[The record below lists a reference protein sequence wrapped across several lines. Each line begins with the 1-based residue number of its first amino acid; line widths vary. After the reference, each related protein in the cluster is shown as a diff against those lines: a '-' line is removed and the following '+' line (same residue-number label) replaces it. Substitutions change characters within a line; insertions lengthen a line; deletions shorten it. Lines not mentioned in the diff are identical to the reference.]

1 MLKRL
6 VNIIFISCVCTIYCN
21 AQISFTDGTSLLGNS
36 TFGSKQ
42 PLGVSDL
49 NNDCRDDIV
58 KLDDGNRLEIEY
70 QNPNGTFTNY
80 TETIPYRPWGLA
92 IADVDNNG
100 YNDIVWGGKMNSY
113 LKLLMNYGQSG
124 NGSSLNI
131 NSNVFLQG
139 INFIDIDDDGL
150 VDLYLNHDVGTN
162 ESWRNTGGSSFVF
175 DDTMMPHSSYDGNY
189 ASVWSDYD
197 NDCDEDLYISKCK
210 HGVTDPSD
218 PRRINL
224 LWEDQGGSYSD
235 VAPALG
241 LDDGAQ
247 TWSADFGDI
256 DNDGDMDLFVLN
268 HTDENRMYVQTAPGV
283 FTDMTAA
290 TGLNFGA
297 GMNWQSIFDDF
308 DNDGFIDL
316 LITGDTD
323 QIFMN
328 SGNGTFSSV
337 NPFPGTLDIQNAA
350 IGDLNHDGFL
360 DIYASYGFWNNN
372 SPASD
377 RLLLNDTNSNN
388 WVVFTL
394 DGTESN
400 RSAVGAKLI
409 LEGEWGVQV
418 REVRA
423 GESYGIQ
430 NTLNQHFGLG
440 TAGSIDRLTI
450 RWPSGTRQVIENPE
464 INTFHKITEE
474 ETCTGIT
481 VTPN

>member
-1 MLKRL
+1 
-6 VNIIFISCVCTIYCN
+6 
-21 AQISFTDGTSLLGNS
+21 
-36 TFGSKQ
+36 
-42 PLGVSDL
+42 
-49 NNDCRDDIV
+49 
-58 KLDDGNRLEIEY
+58 
-70 QNPNGTFTNY
+70 
-80 TETIPYRPWGLA
+80 
-92 IADVDNNG
+92 
-100 YNDIVWGGKMNSY
+100 
-113 LKLLMNYGQSG
+113 
-124 NGSSLNI
+124 
-131 NSNVFLQG
+131 
-139 INFIDIDDDGL
+139 
-150 VDLYLNHDVGTN
+150 
-162 ESWRNTGGSSFVF
+162 
-175 DDTMMPHSSYDGNY
+175 
-189 ASVWSDYD
+189 
-197 NDCDEDLYISKCK
+197 
-210 HGVTDPSD
+210 
-218 PRRINL
+218 
-224 LWEDQGGSYSD
+224 
-235 VAPALG
+235 
-241 LDDGAQ
+241 
-247 TWSADFGDI
+247 
-256 DNDGDMDLFVLN
+256 LN

-328 SGNGTFSSV
+328 NGNGTFSSV